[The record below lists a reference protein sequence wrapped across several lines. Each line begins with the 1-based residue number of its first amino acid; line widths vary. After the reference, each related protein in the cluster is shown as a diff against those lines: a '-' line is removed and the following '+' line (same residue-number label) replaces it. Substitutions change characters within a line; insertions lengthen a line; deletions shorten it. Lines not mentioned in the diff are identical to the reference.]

1 MIDSRCRV
9 LTALVV
15 LAVLA
20 AVAPDRYAAAA
31 ITVENVASGETLRY
45 PVALLRGRAP
55 GEAQLQ
61 VVNRDNN
68 RPDGANQAAVV
79 RDRFATL
86 VELVPGRNR
95 LKISTDRESAD
106 LVLTYR
112 PMTTPY
118 QVNVVYVTASDGDPR
133 YITQR
138 DDDRQNFADK
148 LDTAAK
154 LMQTFTAEALAEQ
167 GFGRKTFK
175 LDLDPAGRVRV
186 HLLKHP
192 LSRAELQA
200 EGFDLYG
207 TLAGWL
213 DGRFPMQF
221 NKNMVLMAFTEKNS
235 AGELKAHTALGGGGM
250 GLFGSGSLFSW
261 PNSLEDVAAVFADT
275 TPIDASRVH
284 DDSVD
289 RSVIWGLASTTIGA
303 TLHEMGH
310 TFDLP
315 HSPDP
320 FCIMSRG
327 FDHFNRRFSVI
338 EPPSKHSPEPYAFRD
353 DEVARYWPFFAAQL
367 AHHRWFQPDAADY
380 DNERGPTIRLDWA
393 KKEFVFEAPHGI
405 ALVGAAGPEID
416 QAFYRVFDD
425 RRTKTLRVP
434 QQTLWTKCGGPG
446 NLELVLFD
454 HETNRVGRRDADF
467 RNPDE
472 FIHTWRVSREPY
484 PWANPPASPP
494 LSTADRSRLI
504 AALRKSKPVRY
515 RNQDDNMHWSMDFN
529 QIYGFRDRAVAY
541 ALATVPSTAP
551 APMRLLA
558 GADDGLRVWL
568 NDELVLDKP
577 GMQCVSADGFTA
589 DVNLKAGD
597 NTLLVEVTQGGG
609 GWGFSL
615 RLDSPVADGQ

>member
-1 MIDSRCRV
+1 MTDGRCRI
-9 LTALVV
+9 LTTLVV
-15 LAVLA
+15 MAALA
-20 AVAPDRYAAAA
+20 AAEPDRHAAAA

-55 GEAQLQ
+55 GEAQLR
-61 VVNRDNN
+61 VVNRDHH
-68 RPDGANQAAVV
+68 RPDGACQAAVV
-79 RDRFATL
+79 RDRFVTL

-95 LKISTDRESAD
+95 LKLSTDRESAD
-106 LVLTYR
+106 LSLTYR

-118 QVNVVYVTASDGDPR
+118 QVNVVYVTAGDGDPR

-192 LSRAELQA
+192 LARAELQA

-213 DGRFPMQF
+213 DGQFPMQF
-221 NKNMVLMAFTEKNS
+221 NKNMVLMAFTEKNA

-261 PNSLEDVAAVFADT
+261 PNSLEDAAAVFADT

-327 FDHFNRRFSVI
+327 FDHFNRRFSAI
-338 EPPSKHSPEPYAFRD
+338 EPPSKHAPEPYAFRD

-380 DNERGPTIRLDWA
+380 DTERGPTIRLDWA
-393 KKEFVFEAPHGI
+393 KK
-405 ALVGAAGPEID
+405 
-416 QAFYRVFDD
+416 
-425 RRTKTLRVP
+425 
-434 QQTLWTKCGGPG
+434 
-446 NLELVLFD
+446 
-454 HETNRVGRRDADF
+454 
-467 RNPDE
+467 
-472 FIHTWRVSREPY
+472 
-484 PWANPPASPP
+484 
-494 LSTADRSRLI
+494 
-504 AALRKSKPVRY
+504 
-515 RNQDDNMHWSMDFN
+515 
-529 QIYGFRDRAVAY
+529 
-541 ALATVPSTAP
+541 
-551 APMRLLA
+551 
-558 GADDGLRVWL
+558 
-568 NDELVLDKP
+568 
-577 GMQCVSADGFTA
+577 
-589 DVNLKAGD
+589 
-597 NTLLVEVTQGGG
+597 
-609 GWGFSL
+609 
-615 RLDSPVADGQ
+615 